1 MPEHSARA
9 DDPLVIVGAS
19 LSGVRAAEGA
29 RAQGWTGRIVMV
41 GEEPHLPYDRP
52 PLSKALLDAETE
64 PALPLL
70 RQAEGWEALDVELM
84 TSTAATAVDVDR
96 KILLTTSEPI
106 GYRALVI
113 ATGHRARSLDE
124 LAGFDNVHTLRHFD
138 DALVIRETL
147 CTATRLLVIGTGFIG
162 SEIASAAAARG
173 IDVTLIGTTTH
184 PLGRGIGPVAGAM
197 LAALH
202 DDAGVTL
209 LSGSGLSDVTSRD
222 NRIGSVRT
230 SCGRE
235 FLVDAVVVGIG
246 SSPATEWLSTSRI
259 TLDASSRGVVCDPTM
274 ATSAPAVWGG
284 RRRRRRLGR
293 GRCPLDVGCRPGV
306 HSRVERCWRTTE
318 VLRSAVR
325 VVVVARPPYPTGR
338 YDDHR
343 RTGNDQRDRRRWR
356 GALQRWRACGR
367 SGGNRR
373 PGADRQNPS
382 HAVGRARCHGRLTRR
397 PCRSR
402 MTQVGGGQRVARHHP
417 RPVYTGLTP

>member
-147 CTATRLLVIGTGFIG
+147 CTATRDRDRVHRLRDRLG
-162 SEIASAAAARG
+162 SSRTWNRRHAHRNHYPSSGPRHRPSGRSDARRSARRRG
-173 IDVTLIGTTTH
+173 RHPALGVRSVRCDVT
-184 PLGRGIGPVAGAM
+184 RQQDRVGAHV
-197 LAALH
+197 L
-202 DDAGVTL
+202 
-209 LSGSGLSDVTSRD
+209 
-222 NRIGSVRT
+222 RT
-230 SCGRE
+230 R
-235 FLVDAVVVGIG
+235 V
-246 SSPATEWLSTSRI
+246 P
-259 TLDASSRGVVCDPTM
+259 
-274 ATSAPAVWGG
+274 
-284 RRRRRRLGR
+284 RRRRRGRYRLVAG
-293 GRCPLDVGCRPGV
+293 
-306 HSRVERCWRTTE
+306 H
-318 VLRSAVR
+318 R
-325 VVVVARPPYPTGR
+325 VVVDQP
-338 YDDHR
+338 DHSR
-343 RTGNDQRDRRRWR
+343 RVVPR
-356 GALQRWRACGR
+356 CG
-367 SGGNRR
+367 
-373 PGADRQNPS
+373 
-382 HAVGRARCHGRLTRR
+382 L
-397 PCRSR
+397 
-402 MTQVGGGQRVARHHP
+402 
-417 RPVYTGLTP
+417 

>member
-9 DDPLVIVGAS
+9 NDPLVIVGAS
-19 LSGVRAAEGA
+19 LWGVRAAEGA

-96 KILLTTSEPI
+96 RILLTTCEPI

-138 DALVIRETL
+138 DALVVRETL

-173 IDVTLIGTTTH
+173 IDVTLVGTSAH

-209 LSGSGLSDVTSRD
+209 LSGSGLSDVTSHG

-235 FLVDAVVVGIG
+235 LLADAVVVGIG

-274 ATSAPAVWGG
+274 ATSAPAVWAAGDVAVVAGAAGAHWTSAAAQGFIAGSNAVGGQQKYSGVPFAWSSWHGHRIQLVGTTTTDARGTITETVDDGVVLYSDGG
-284 RRRRRRLGR
+284 RVVGAVGIDAPGR
-293 GRCPLDVGCRPGV
+293 I
-306 HSRVERCWRTTE
+306 
-318 VLRSAVR
+318 
-325 VVVVARPPYPTGR
+325 ARI
-338 YDDHR
+338 R
-343 RTGNDQRDRRRWR
+343 RTLS
-356 GALQRWRACGR
+356 AELA
-367 SGGNRR
+367 
-373 PGADRQNPS
+373 A
-382 HAVGRARCHGRLTRR
+382 
-397 PCRSR
+397 
-402 MTQVGGGQRVARHHP
+402 
-417 RPVYTGLTP
+417 TGV

>member
-96 KILLTTSEPI
+96 RILLTTCEPI

-138 DALVIRETL
+138 DALVVRETL

-173 IDVTLIGTTTH
+173 IDVTLVGTSAH

-274 ATSAPAVWGG
+274 ATSAPAVWAAGDVAVVAGAAGAHWTSAAAQGFIAGSNAVGGQQKYSGVPFAWSSWHGHRIQLVGTTTTDARGTITETVDDGVVLYSDGG
-284 RRRRRRLGR
+284 RVVGAVGIDAPGR
-293 GRCPLDVGCRPGV
+293 I
-306 HSRVERCWRTTE
+306 
-318 VLRSAVR
+318 
-325 VVVVARPPYPTGR
+325 ARI
-338 YDDHR
+338 R
-343 RTGNDQRDRRRWR
+343 RTLS
-356 GALQRWRACGR
+356 AELA
-367 SGGNRR
+367 
-373 PGADRQNPS
+373 A
-382 HAVGRARCHGRLTRR
+382 
-397 PCRSR
+397 
-402 MTQVGGGQRVARHHP
+402 
-417 RPVYTGLTP
+417 TGV

>member
-96 KILLTTSEPI
+96 RILLTTCEPI

-138 DALVIRETL
+138 DALVVRETL

-173 IDVTLIGTTTH
+173 IDVTLVGTSAH

-209 LSGSGLSDVTSRD
+209 LSGSGLSDVTSHG

-235 FLVDAVVVGIG
+235 LLADAVVVGIG

-274 ATSAPAVWGG
+274 ATSAPAVWAAGDVAVVSGAAGAHWTSAAAQGFIAGSNAVGGQQKYSGVPFAWSSWHGHRIQLVGTTTTDARGTISETVDDGVVLYSDGG
-284 RRRRRRLGR
+284 RVVGALGIDAP
-293 GRCPLDVGCRPGV
+293 GRI
-306 HSRVERCWRTTE
+306 
-318 VLRSAVR
+318 
-325 VVVVARPPYPTGR
+325 ARI
-338 YDDHR
+338 R
-343 RTGNDQRDRRRWR
+343 RTLS
-356 GALQRWRACGR
+356 AELA
-367 SGGNRR
+367 
-373 PGADRQNPS
+373 A
-382 HAVGRARCHGRLTRR
+382 
-397 PCRSR
+397 
-402 MTQVGGGQRVARHHP
+402 
-417 RPVYTGLTP
+417 TGV

>member
-173 IDVTLIGTTTH
+173 IDVTLVGTSAH

-274 ATSAPAVWGG
+274 ATSAPAVWAAGDVAVVSGAAGAHWTSAAAQGFIAGSNAVGGQQKYSGVPFAWSSWHGHRIQLVGTTTTDARGTISETVDDGVVLYSDGG
-284 RRRRRRLGR
+284 RVVGAVGIDAPGR
-293 GRCPLDVGCRPGV
+293 I
-306 HSRVERCWRTTE
+306 
-318 VLRSAVR
+318 
-325 VVVVARPPYPTGR
+325 ARI
-338 YDDHR
+338 R
-343 RTGNDQRDRRRWR
+343 RTLS
-356 GALQRWRACGR
+356 AELA
-367 SGGNRR
+367 
-373 PGADRQNPS
+373 A
-382 HAVGRARCHGRLTRR
+382 
-397 PCRSR
+397 
-402 MTQVGGGQRVARHHP
+402 
-417 RPVYTGLTP
+417 TGV

>member
-70 RQAEGWEALDVELM
+70 RQAEGWEALDVEQM

-96 KILLTTSEPI
+96 KILLTTSGPI

-147 CTATRLLVIGTGFIG
+147 RTATHLAVIGTGFIG

-173 IDVTLIGTTTH
+173 IDVTLVGTSAH
-184 PLGRGIGPVAGAM
+184 PLGHGIGPVAGAM

-230 SCGRE
+230 SCGLE
-235 FLVDAVVVGIG
+235 ILVDAVVVGIG

-274 ATSAPAVWGG
+274 ATSAPAVWAAGDVAVVPGAAGAHWTSAAAQGFIAGSNAVGGQQKYSGVPFAWSSWHGHRIQLVGTTTTDAQGTITETVDDGVVLYSDGG
-284 RRRRRRLGR
+284 RVVGAVGIDAPGR
-293 GRCPLDVGCRPGV
+293 I
-306 HSRVERCWRTTE
+306 
-318 VLRSAVR
+318 
-325 VVVVARPPYPTGR
+325 ARI
-338 YDDHR
+338 R
-343 RTGNDQRDRRRWR
+343 RTLS
-356 GALQRWRACGR
+356 AELA
-367 SGGNRR
+367 
-373 PGADRQNPS
+373 A
-382 HAVGRARCHGRLTRR
+382 
-397 PCRSR
+397 
-402 MTQVGGGQRVARHHP
+402 
-417 RPVYTGLTP
+417 TGV